1 MKKISGSCL
10 CGAVQYSSDVEE
22 PIMTAICHCENCQR
36 QTGTAFSIIVAVPE
50 DSISFENKDSLKE
63 YLDQGQSGKAVH
75 RKFCGDC
82 GSPIMSLV
90 DNAPG
95 LGILKAGTLND
106 KSWLNPTIEFWCSTS
121 QPWLEISNELIK
133 FDENPPPGG

>member
-1 MKKISGSCL
+1 MKKISGRCL
-10 CGAVQYSSDVEE
+10 CGAVLYSSDVEE

-106 KSWLNPTIEFWCSTS
+106 TSWLNPTIEFWCESS
-121 QPWLEISNELIK
+121 QPWLEFGDQMTQYDK
-133 FDENPPPGG
+133 NPG

>member
-10 CGAVQYSSDVEE
+10 CGAVLYSSDVEE

-106 KSWLNPTIEFWCSTS
+106 TSWLNPTIEFWCESS
-121 QPWLEISNELIK
+121 QPWLEFGDQMTQYDK
-133 FDENPPPGG
+133 NPG